1 LKFFGSSFCV
11 LVAAQTTKKKRL
23 VQHDLY
29 SFKAS
34 TFPHLH
40 KKKIQ
45 NHNENWHHKNL
56 PKLPIVP
63 SRNFGALGV
72 KSYAKQNEQD
82 CLKYFGSVFGN
93 LKAQYVGLW

>member
-1 LKFFGSSFCV
+1 
-11 LVAAQTTKKKRL
+11 
-23 VQHDLY
+23 
-29 SFKAS
+29 
-34 TFPHLH
+34 
-40 KKKIQ
+40 
-45 NHNENWHHKNL
+45 L

-93 LKAQYVGLW
+93 LKAQYVGL